1 MTGSPRPT
9 LSLILPVYKEG
20 RILQS
25 ALATIQGELDKTHES
40 YEIVIVDDGSP
51 DDSWNV
57 ISEFARREPRAR
69 GLRLSRNFGKE
80 AALCAGIDA
89 ARGEAIIIM
98 DADLQ
103 HPPALIPDMVR
114 IWRDEGVNIV
124 EGVKQEIKNES
135 LPVRVRRRV
144 FYRLMH
150 KLSGFDLNAASDF
163 KLIDCSVRSAWLT
176 MGEKNL
182 FFRGMIAWLGFKR
195 IQIPFV
201 VPDRIGGASRWSFV
215 RLTGLAL
222 TSLTAFSNLPVRFAS
237 LIGVVFFGFA
247 LVLGM
252 YAVVL
257 KMQGNA
263 VSGFTTVI
271 LLQLLIGSGVF
282 LAVGVLGEYIGRI
295 YEETKNRPRYI
306 VSEHTSAED
315 TYGN

>member
-1 MTGSPRPT
+1 MTCPSPPT

-20 RILQS
+20 RLLQG
-25 ALATIQGELDKTHES
+25 ALATIQEELDRTRET
-40 YEIVIVDDGSP
+40 YELVIVDDGSP
-51 DDSWNV
+51 DDSWDV
-57 ISEFARREPRAR
+57 IAEFARREPRAR

-103 HPPALIPDMVR
+103 HPPALIPEMVR

-124 EGVKQEIKNES
+124 EGVKRDIEHES
-135 LPVRVRRRV
+135 LPVRVRRRM

-163 KLIDCSVRSAWLT
+163 KLIDSSVRSAWLT

-195 IQIPFV
+195 AQVPFT
-201 VPDRIGGASRWSFV
+201 VPDRIGGASRWSFL

-237 LIGVVFFGFA
+237 LIGVVFFVFA
-247 LVLGM
+247 LVLGV
-252 YAVVL
+252 YAVVV
-257 KMQGNA
+257 KVQGNA
-263 VSGFTTVI
+263 VGGFTTVI
-271 LLQLLIGSGVF
+271 LLQLIIGSGVF
-282 LAVGVLGEYIGRI
+282 FAVGVLGEYIGRI

-306 VSEHTSAED
+306 VSEHAGWEETN
-315 TYGN
+315 GR